1 MPEQVAQVPI
11 SAITNPRF
19 FSEFT
24 AFSGV
29 DLKDLP
35 IVVYDIPYSGQAV
48 IIGKDQGDSLV
59 SILLVV
65 GSEGTLILFCGSL
78 DIFRY
83 LLLIVTSLNQV
94 CGKFSSSFSEIFFL
108 RAYPAKP

>member
-19 FSEFT
+19 FPEFT

-48 IIGKDQGDSLV
+48 IIGEDQGDSLV

-65 GSEGTLILFCGSL
+65 GSEGTLVLFCSSL

-83 LLLIVTSLNQV
+83 LLLIVTSLHQV
-94 CGKFSSSFSEIFFL
+94 CRKFSRSFSEVVFL
-108 RAYPAKP
+108 RAYPAES